1 MSGHGA
7 ERDFTVKYA
16 RPDDPARVA
25 AVVADILVVSVD
37 DGVRA
42 ANAYYWHRA
51 QDLVKPVLAAIEAH
65 RSPELRAAAAL
76 LLREPH
82 SPAAWRAVRDLV
94 AALLAAEPD
103 SVEELCDAAWT
114 AVCRSRLDYHLGE
127 QYDAEGPVDGATAQS
142 LAAPS
147 PSRSGPD
154 PLVLVVIPFR
164 DRSEGGERAR
174 NLMACLRSLRD
185 QTLEPERYRVC
196 VVESDERPRWRELIA
211 DHADDYVFAEKAGT
225 FNKCWAV
232 NVGVVNVAPD
242 APLICVLDADSL
254 VDRDFLR
261 RNSERFQRAGTG
273 AFIPFRDLFYLD
285 ARSSQRAI
293 EERCVAG
300 RPEAPSEAL
309 RAFVVHRPPGMCMWL
324 RRDVFESVNGMDE
337 RYEGWG
343 REDLEF
349 VLRLQLAT
357 ALLHFDDPMLH
368 LNHPTS
374 VELVDGQTVNAHL
387 PFLSWAPT
395 EPIGR
400 LDRFAQGTGR

>member
-1 MSGHGA
+1 
-7 ERDFTVKYA
+7 VKYA

-25 AVVADILVVSVD
+25 AVVANILVVSVD

-42 ANAYYWHRA
+42 ANAYYWHWA
-51 QDLVKPVLAAIEAH
+51 QDLVKPVTAAIAAH
-65 RSPELRAAAAL
+65 RSPELSAAAAL

-82 SPAAWRAVRDLV
+82 SPAAWTAVRDLV

-127 QYDAEGPVDGATAQS
+127 RYDAEGPLGGASAQS

-147 PSRSGPD
+147 PARSGPD

-164 DRSEGGERAR
+164 DRSTGGERAR

-185 QTLEPERYRVC
+185 QTMEPERCRVC
-196 VVESDERPRWRELIA
+196 VVESDDRPRRPELILG
-211 DHADDYVFAEKAGT
+211 HADDYLFAEKAGA

-232 NVGVVNVAPD
+232 NAGVVNTAPD

-261 RNSERFQRAGTG
+261 RNGERFQRAGTG
-273 AFIPFRDLFYLD
+273 AFIPFRDLLYLD

-300 RPEAPSEAL
+300 RPEAPDDAL
-309 RAFVVHRPPGMCMWL
+309 RAVVVHRPPGMCMWL

-337 RYEGWG
+337 RCEGWG

-349 VLRLQLAT
+349 VLRRQLAT
-357 ALLHFDDPMLH
+357 ALPHFDDPMLH
-368 LNHPTS
+368 LNHPPS
-374 VELVDGQTVNAHL
+374 AQLVDGQTVNAHL

-400 LDRFAQGTGR
+400 LDRFARGTAR